1 MTRQSSIFGG
11 GSSIPV
17 IQYSSPIPAS
27 AYHLLRTTNTT
38 VIGPLSAGYE
48 NYYFNLPTVAGAAVS
63 FHNAAGTLIWSK
75 TPANFVSGATTA
87 QYFGSF
93 AYDSVD
99 NIFYVLARASSQN
112 TYLFCTVT
120 FAGVVNVIS
129 VSTQTFSRPLIW
141 PNSEG
146 CTLTQPAGAGSTEF
160 HLNNAFNTSTSTLQ
174 QYKQSAVI
182 RKSDGVWTTSPAS
195 TFPNSNIAF
204 ASGITYSP
212 SYFNVNGIGI
222 AAGSTDFTDPPII
235 YICNKT
241 LGKYATIQSSELA
254 GLQYLFRQGVTGAY
268 STWGDYVTYI
278 SGVAGTTDP
287 LVPNIFP
294 KVDFDN
300 WLDEM
305 AEFAGVNA

>member
-27 AYHLLRTTNTT
+27 AYHLLKTTNTT
-38 VIGPLSAGYE
+38 VIGPMSAGYE
-48 NYYFNLPTVAGAAVS
+48 NYYFNLPTVAGAAVT

-75 TPANFVSGATTA
+75 APTDFVSGGDQG
-87 QYFGSF
+87 QYFGAFS
-93 AYDSVD
+93 YDSVD
-99 NIFYVLARASSQN
+99 NLFYVLVRAPNQQ
-112 TYLFCTVT
+112 TFLFSTVT
-120 FAGVVNVIS
+120 LTGVVNVIS
-129 VSTQTFSRPLIW
+129 VSTQAFSSPLLW
-141 PNSEG
+141 PNAKG

-160 HLNNAFNTSTSTLQ
+160 HLNNSFYESSSSLQ

-195 TFPNSNIAF
+195 TFPNADIAF

-222 AAGSTDFTDPPII
+222 SAGSTNFTDPPVI

-254 GLQYLFRQGVTGAY
+254 GLQYLFRQGITGAY

-278 SGVAGTTDP
+278 SAEAGTTYAP
-287 LVPNIFP
+287 VPNIFP

-305 AEFAGVNA
+305 SEFVGVNA

>member
-17 IQYSSPIPAS
+17 IRYSSSIPAS
-27 AYHLLRTTNTT
+27 AYHLLRTTNST
-38 VIGPLSAGYE
+38 VIGPSSAGYE
-48 NYYFNLPTVAGAAVS
+48 NYYFNLPTVAGAAVT

-75 TPANFVSGATTA
+75 DPSVFSNGVDQG
-87 QYFGSF
+87 QYFGAFS
-93 AYDSVD
+93 YDSVD
-99 NIFYVLARASSQN
+99 NLFYVLARAASQQ
-112 TYLFCTVT
+112 TFLFGTVSLT
-120 FAGVVNVIS
+120 GVVNLIS
-129 VSTQTFSRPLIW
+129 VSTQTFASPLLW
-141 PNSEG
+141 PNTKG

-160 HLNNAFNTSTSTLQ
+160 HLNNAFYSGSSLQ
-174 QYKQSAVI
+174 QQSAVI

-195 TFPNSNIAF
+195 TFPNADIAY
-204 ASGITYSP
+204 ASGIPYSP
-212 SYFNVNGIGI
+212 SYFNVNGIGVS
-222 AAGSTDFTDPPII
+222 AGSIDFTNPPVI

-254 GLQYLFRQGVTGAY
+254 GLQYLFSQVNTGAY

-305 AEFAGVNA
+305 AEFVGVNA